1 MGGVAK
7 GLLRTGDGSSIIR
20 RLLEQLAAAGMND
33 VVLSANDP
41 QPYAEFGLPIVAD
54 VHADIGP
61 MGGIQSVL
69 TKLAPFFDYVLLLP
83 CDLPNVAANDILK
96 LVRACTAAPTRIVLA
111 HTADGDQPLCAV
123 VETAVLAEV
132 NAAIA
137 AGEYGVDR
145 LWRSLGAR
153 LVEIE
158 DDSRMINLNT
168 PDDLRAWRD
177 S

>member
-1 MGGVAK
+1 
-7 GLLRTGDGSSIIR
+7 
-20 RLLEQLAAAGMND
+20 MNE
-33 VVLSANDP
+33 VVLSTNDQ
-41 QPYAEFGLPIVAD
+41 QPYAEFGLPVIAD
-54 VHADIGP
+54 VHANIGP
-61 MGGIQSVL
+61 LGGIQAVL
-69 TKLAPFFDYVLLLP
+69 TKLAPSFDYVLLLP

-96 LVRACTAAPTRIVLA
+96 LLRAYTDAPTRIVLA

-123 VETAVLAEV
+123 VETTVLTEV

-153 LVEIE
+153 LVEME